1 MNRRHFLISLGAL
14 GLSPATWAQQ
24 PMPGLPASP
33 SGMVLVELANFHCP
47 RCRQVNDHFDRI
59 RAAASAQQMAF
70 RFAPLAWEGQSLWP
84 DRVYYAVRDL
94 YPAVEGLVREM
105 LFDAIQREGQRFE
118 ELPQV
123 MAYFERRQL
132 PQRAKELVGAFD
144 LLTVADRAA
153 SDVVLLSE
161 MKAGRLADLSGAT
174 EVPVFVWVQE
184 GEVVQAIS
192 PADAPDAA
200 PLVQKVIQKINEPRK

>member
-1 MNRRHFLISLGAL
+1 MKRRQFLAALGAL
-14 GLSPATWAQQ
+14 GLAPLASAQQ

-33 SGMVLVELANFHCP
+33 SGRVLVELANFHCP
-47 RCRQVNDHFDRI
+47 RCRQLNDHFDRI
-59 RAAASAQQMAF
+59 HAAAAAQQMSF

-94 YPAVEGLVREM
+94 YPAAEGLVRDLM
-105 LFDAIQREGQRFE
+105 FDAIQREGQRFE

-132 PQRAKELVGAFD
+132 PQRAKALVGTFD
-144 LLTVADRAA
+144 LLAVADRAA
-153 SDVVLLSE
+153 TDVVLLSE

-174 EVPVFVWVQE
+174 EVPVFVWVQD
-184 GEVVQAIS
+184 GEVVQAVS
-192 PADAPDAA
+192 PADAQEAA